1 MGRLAF
7 RGHATRGAE
16 IISILQMYGG
26 ENYYDALCDN
36 PNIIY
41 FIGEK
46 QRIESSSFR
55 KIFVEDFHIFQL
67 EDYLERYPIMVGD
80 FVNFELDSGNHS
92 DKVIDVVWD
101 EIDSPEK
108 GPYYITEDDMTKEKH
123 CCCTSELTI
132 YEPYEESPVN
142 KEAPSMKLY
151 RVTIRT
157 YYFGIRLY
165 ELFVLADSEQEMK
178 KVVHNKIRRDNDAEI
193 LVFEEIDLKDTT
205 NRVI

>member
-46 QRIESSSFR
+46 QRIESSSLR
-55 KIFVEDFHIFQL
+55 KIFVEDFNIFQL
-67 EDYLERYPIMVGD
+67 EGYLAKYPIMVGD
-80 FVNFELDSGNHS
+80 FVNFELNGGPHS
-92 DKVIDVVWD
+92 DKVIDVFWD

-108 GPYYITEDDMTKEKH
+108 GPFYITEGKH
-123 CCCTSELTI
+123 RYCTSELTI

-151 RVTIRT
+151 KVTIKT
-157 YYFGIRLY
+157 YYFGIRMY
-165 ELFVLADSEQEMK
+165 NLFVLADSEQEME
-178 KVVHNKIRRDNDAEI
+178 KVVNHNIRRDDDAEI
-193 LVFEEIDLKDTT
+193 LSFEEIDLKDTT